1 MRKER
6 PYTTNSRT
14 ETINLLMLIA
24 FLLSFSAASGQTDL
38 TPLLKMAEQNYP
50 SIAAEQAQAEASQN
64 QLALEKNTFLP
75 SLDATYEANY
85 ATFNNITGM
94 NFPGTTVPIS
104 GPPSPE
110 NYSDMVPGSG
120 AGLVL
125 RWSPITFG
133 QRSAAIEYYRNVYEQ
148 QLAGVEDEI
157 LQVKFRV
164 AFLYLDIVGTQELI
178 KAYEKNIERNAFNVK
193 QVSTLVTA
201 GLRPGVD
208 SLKFRG
214 ELSKASTELYGLQN
228 LLQTQ
233 IQELMELL
241 ATEDLQDF
249 APTSFLFENLPT
261 PVVSSSSDTIQNP
274 LLTIAQYAVAA
285 QEAQLRQAKRSWLPR
300 IELWGTAYARGS
312 GVRYNG
318 DGTDTGPI
326 LTPAEGWQ
334 FSRYNQGIGAQVVF
348 PILGLAN
355 INLQNRQ
362 QKALLESSQN
372 VLSQTQLNLKKQENI
387 ALGDLTTAL
396 RVAEE
401 VPTEYE
407 ASQRAYRA
415 LQTRYTTGLVDY
427 TEIILAQYD
436 LLNAEARLKNAYVN
450 AWKSLLKLAVVNGD
464 MTIFLNQVE

>member
-1 MRKER
+1 MLFLW
-6 PYTTNSRT
+6 PFNFAFGQ
-14 ETINLLMLIA
+14 NDLNALL
-24 FLLSFSAASGQTDL
+24 DL
-38 TPLLKMAEQNYP
+38 AEQNYP
-50 SIAAEQAQAEASQN
+50 SIAAERGQADASKN
-64 QLALEKNTFLP
+64 RLSLEKNTFLP

-94 NFPGTTVPIS
+94 NYPGTTVPIS

-110 NYSDMVPGSG
+110 NYSEMVPGSG
-120 AGLVL
+120 AGLIL

-133 QRSAAIEYYRNVYEQ
+133 QRSAAIAYYRNLYEQ

-178 KAYEKNIERNAFNVK
+178 KAYEKNIDRNVFNVK
-193 QVSTLVTA
+193 QVAALVTA

-249 APTSFLFENLPT
+249 APTSFLFENLPA
-261 PVVSSSSDTIQNP
+261 PVVSSDTIQNP
-274 LLTIAQYAVAA
+274 LLTIAQYEVAA

-318 DGTDTGPI
+318 GGTDNRPI
-326 LTPAEGWQ
+326 LTPSEGWQ
-334 FSRYNQGIGAQVVF
+334 FSRYNQGIGAQIVF
-348 PILGLAN
+348 PILGLTN

-372 VLSQTQLNLKKQENI
+372 VLKQTQLNLRKQENI

-396 RVAEE
+396 KVAKEI
-401 VPTEYE
+401 PTEYE
-407 ASQRAYRA
+407 ASERAYRA
-415 LQTRYTTGLVDY
+415 LQTRYTTGLIDY

-450 AWKSLLKLAVVNGD
+450 AWKSLLRLAVVHGD
-464 MTIFLNQVE
+464 MRIFLNQVD